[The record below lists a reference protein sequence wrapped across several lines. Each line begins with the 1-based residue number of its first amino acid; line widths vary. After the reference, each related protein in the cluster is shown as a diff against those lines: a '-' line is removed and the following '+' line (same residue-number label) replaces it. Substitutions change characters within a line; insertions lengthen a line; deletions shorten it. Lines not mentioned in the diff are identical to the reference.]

1 MRMTFK
7 GVGFPLPFLVVSSI
21 HCCLF
26 LTGAA
31 AQNLVQT
38 EGICYLRN
46 SSLKWM
52 PPKVPTCQALADP
65 HKRQGVPHLSPATTV
80 DLKLTFHSGPVS
92 VCPRGT
98 GPPENSAQSWHPAY
112 LWIQMGEP
120 LIPALRGQDPA
131 RGRAT
136 HLWGQKHMRGPRSQC
151 THKAGVSVHAGYL
164 THPFLPLLFCT
175 VHPFPFCFSVA
186 HSTLILTSSGPSS
199 HQGSLFLLFHV
210 KLTGIEDFRGFDFT
224 FDSRT

>member
-1 MRMTFK
+1 MRTTLK

-65 HKRQGVPHLSPATTV
+65 HKRQGVPHLSPANHCGTEADLPLRPSKRVPQGNWASRELSTILTPSVPV
-80 DLKLTFHSGPVS
+80 DTNVRTPHTCSEGSGP
-92 VCPRGT
+92 C
-98 GPPENSAQSWHPAY
+98 
-112 LWIQMGEP
+112 
-120 LIPALRGQDPA
+120 
-131 RGRAT
+131 
-136 HLWGQKHMRGPRSQC
+136 
-151 THKAGVSVHAGYL
+151 
-164 THPFLPLLFCT
+164 
-175 VHPFPFCFSVA
+175 
-186 HSTLILTSSGPSS
+186 
-199 HQGSLFLLFHV
+199 
-210 KLTGIEDFRGFDFT
+210 
-224 FDSRT
+224 